1 MSIHEIEE
9 AALQS
14 LIHTESGKIAVY
26 FFTPLC
32 GTCKVGERMLEIAQV
47 TGISVPLYKLNINY
61 APRLREQWKIASV
74 PCLVLLENGEPT
86 RNEYAMKSVDHVYL
100 MLK

>member
-1 MSIHEIEE
+1 MAIQELDE
-9 AALQS
+9 AS
-14 LIHTESGKIAVY
+14 LLNILLSDSGKAAVY

-32 GTCKVGERMLEIAQV
+32 GTCKIGERMLEIAEL

-61 APRLREQWKIASV
+61 APRLREQWQISSV
-74 PCLVLLENGEPT
+74 PCLAIVDDGELIQK
-86 RNEYAMKSVDHVYL
+86 EYAMQSVDHVYL

>member
-1 MSIHEIEE
+1 MAIQEIDEASVMSLLH
-9 AALQS
+9 A
-14 LIHTESGKIAVY
+14 ESGKAAVY

-32 GTCKVGERMLEIAQV
+32 GTCKIGERMLEIAEL

-61 APRLREQWKIASV
+61 APRLREQWQIASV
-74 PCLVLLENGEPT
+74 PCLTVVENGKPVQK
-86 RNEYAMKSVDHVYL
+86 EYAMKSVDHVYL

>member
-1 MSIHEIEE
+1 MDE

-14 LIHTESGKIAVY
+14 LIHTENRKIAVY

-32 GTCKVGERMLEIAQV
+32 GTCKIGERMLEIAQA

-74 PCLVLLENGEPT
+74 PCLVLLENGEPI

>member
-1 MSIHEIEE
+1 MAIQEIDEP
-9 AALQS
+9 S
-14 LIHTESGKIAVY
+14 LLNIMLAEGGKAAVY

-32 GTCKVGERMLEIAQV
+32 GTCKIGERMLEIADM

-74 PCLVLLENGEPT
+74 PCLAILENGELIQK
-86 RNEYAMKSVDHVYL
+86 EYAMQSVDHVYL

>member
-1 MSIHEIEE
+1 MGIREITE
-9 AALQS
+9 ASLLDLLQS
-14 LIHTESGKIAVY
+14 DSRKTAVY

-32 GTCKVGERMLEIAQV
+32 GTCAIGERMLEIAEI

-61 APRLREQWKIASV
+61 APHLRDKWKISSV
-74 PCLVLLENGEPT
+74 PCLALLQDGEPL
-86 RNEYAMKSVDHVYL
+86 RLEYAMHAVDHLYL